1 MRMEDLQ
8 LAKYMKALSDP
19 KRLEIFRMLLDGKLC
34 ACKILDKF
42 NMTQPTLSYHMKML
56 SDARLI
62 TTEKDWKWCYYTINE
77 STLKS
82 LAEYFNNLN
91 LLLR

>member
-1 MRMEDLQ
+1 MEDLQ
-8 LAKYMKALSDP
+8 LAKCMKALSDP

-62 TTEKDWKWCYYTINE
+62 TTEKDWKWCYYAINE
-77 STLKS
+77 STLES